1 MRKNFEESKP
11 GDCCETMRSS
21 LHVDKRR
28 CVELA
33 VNSLLIL
40 LLIVTLAPIIYL
52 TFFDYAN
59 GDDFGFS
66 SGVRRII
73 MTHGGAKAFVDTLLN
88 ELSGVY
94 YSWQGTWSSVLLF
107 QLQPGIFGEHWYTLT
122 GCDPVPLPLSQRRR
136 ASHLRDGSVSGEPY
150 RTSETE
156 MGADQSQLSISSDP
170 GCRRDHAKSDILGF
184 IHKYSRIS
192 SG

>member
-1 MRKNFEESKP
+1 MN
-11 GDCCETMRSS
+11 
-21 LHVDKRR
+21 KRR
-28 CVELA
+28 CVELVA
-33 VNSLLIL
+33 NSLLIL

-73 MTHGGAKAFVDTLLN
+73 VTHGGAKAFVDTLLN

-107 QLQPGIFGEHWYTLT
+107 QLQPGIFGEHWYPKSRVISTQNT
-122 GCDPVPLPLSQRRR
+122 TAPGRR
-136 ASHLRDGSVSGEPY
+136 ASA
-150 RTSETE
+150 ET
-156 MGADQSQLSISSDP
+156 ACHVL
-170 GCRRDHAKSDILGF
+170 
-184 IHKYSRIS
+184 
-192 SG
+192 